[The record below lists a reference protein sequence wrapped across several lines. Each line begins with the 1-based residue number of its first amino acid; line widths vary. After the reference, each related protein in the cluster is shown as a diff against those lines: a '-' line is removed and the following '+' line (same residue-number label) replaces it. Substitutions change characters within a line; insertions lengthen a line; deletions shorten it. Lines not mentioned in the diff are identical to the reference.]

1 MTQAAMDND
10 TMMAVTPE
18 AMAAAIEAERGVIFA
33 ARSIANRDCGGSQTE
48 MREAREAYMIDAFAK
63 FEREVIARHQSGRTG
78 AGEALF
84 DYEPE
89 LAIGNPEPSLRSI
102 VFSYYDAH
110 YDAWRARELTEQYIA
125 ALSQSTAG
133 EDGT

>member
-1 MTQAAMDND
+1 MDND

-63 FEREVIARHQSGRTG
+63 FEREVNALNKSGRTW
-78 AGEALF
+78 AGEAT
-84 DYEPE
+84 
-89 LAIGNPEPSLRSI
+89 S
-102 VFSYYDAH
+102 
-110 YDAWRARELTEQYIA
+110 
-125 ALSQSTAG
+125 
-133 EDGT
+133 

>member
-1 MTQAAMDND
+1 MIRTEGMTQAAMDND

-78 AGEALF
+78 AGEALRG
-84 DYEPE
+84 
-89 LAIGNPEPSLRSI
+89 AILWAQDDKCSYPADAEKFEQRIEILR
-102 VFSYYDAH
+102 
-110 YDAWRARELTEQYIA
+110 A
-125 ALSQSTAG
+125 ALSQSTPG

>member
-1 MTQAAMDND
+1 MND
-10 TMMAVTPE
+10 LHTTPSFKALDEGRLQPVDKGVVVTPE

-78 AGEALF
+78 AGEALREAATDALKCLEVSVQSF
-84 DYEPE
+84 PAVERK
-89 LAIGNPEPSLRSI
+89 LR
-102 VFSYYDAH
+102 
-110 YDAWRARELTEQYIA
+110 A

-133 EDGT
+133 EDGA